1 LKPLLS
7 VIGTR
12 PNYMKIAPIM
22 AAFASHNPPI
32 AHVLVHTGQHYDAN
46 MEKVF
51 FDALKAPAPDVNL
64 QVGAGTHAV
73 QTGEMMKRLDA
84 VVDRYD
90 PSGILVVGDVNSTLA
105 AALVAAKRGLP
116 LIHVESGLRS
126 GDRAMPE
133 EINRIVTD
141 QLSNLLFT
149 TEASAL
155 ANLVAE
161 GISSDRVILAGNVM
175 IDSLHRSIDSAIPT
189 AQTLEANGYSHLA
202 EKVAK
207 SYAVAT
213 LHRPSNVDDP
223 IVFERLIN
231 ALNVIA
237 QERPLLFPMHPR
249 TKGNIDKFGLRSKL
263 KGDWVVL
270 PPQGYFEMIGLLKQA
285 FVVCTD
291 SGGIQE
297 ETTMLGVP
305 CLTLRE
311 NTERPITITEGTNT
325 LVGTQ
330 TQAVVDAYQKL
341 RTAKSISPRRP
352 HLWDGKAAERIAQ
365 EIWQRRALF
374 GWA

>member
-1 LKPLLS
+1 
-7 VIGTR
+7 
-12 PNYMKIAPIM
+12 MKIAPIM